1 MLSRVRLFVTPW
13 TISYQALLSMEF
25 SKQEYCS
32 GLPCHFPGD
41 LPKPEIKPRSP
52 TLQVDSL
59 PSGSPGKP
67 IRTCIHHYNIMKSIF
82 TALKIFCALSI
93 HFYRLHQQL
102 VNFLLSI
109 ILPFPECHIVVIIVV
124 CSVFRLTSLSW

>member
-1 MLSRVRLFVTPW
+1 MLSHVQPFVTPR
-13 TISYQALLSMEF
+13 TIPYQALLSMEF

-41 LPKPEIKPRSP
+41 LPKPEIRPSSP

-67 IRTCIHHYNIMKSIF
+67 IRTCIHQYNTMKSIF
-82 TALKIFCALSI
+82 TALKVFGAVSI
-93 HFYRLHQQL
+93 HFYPLHQQL

-124 CSVFRLTSLSW
+124 CSIFRLTSLSW